1 MVHYSYA
8 DDVLNS
14 ILSPSN
20 KNLNDEY
27 EYFMRNISRAINMDN
42 KYSQEVKFINSIKY
56 YVDKFKSENNK
67 VALNKYLLQVL
78 PHLSNM
84 YERVK
89 HLCNNAA

>member
-20 KNLNDEY
+20 KNLSDEY
-27 EYFMRNISRAINMDN
+27 EYFMRNISRVINMDN

-78 PHLSNM
+78 PRLSNM
-84 YERVK
+84 YERIK

>member
-20 KNLNDEY
+20 KNLSDEY